1 MYIRNMTTMNKSS
14 HSTKVTKFKDNYCD
28 KIIDRLKNYHD
39 AYKTSPNTFME
50 NYGSQFL
57 EDFADLDFT
66 LSANILGLDKEN
78 INVNDLRELR
88 DIYHRFVKLIK
99 SEAEQ

>member
-1 MYIRNMTTMNKSS
+1 MYIRNMTTMRKPNQGIN
-14 HSTKVTKFKDNYCD
+14 VTKFKDNYCN

-39 AYKTSPNTFME
+39 AYKTSPKLFME
-50 NYGSQFL
+50 NYGGQFL

>member
-1 MYIRNMTTMNKSS
+1 MYVNNMTAMRKSS

-28 KIIDRLKNYHD
+28 KIINKLSKYHET
-39 AYKTSPNTFME
+39 YKTSPDTFME

-57 EDFADLDFT
+57 EDFADLDFK

-78 INVNDLRELR
+78 IDVADLRELR

-99 SEAEQ
+99 SEAKQ